1 MDMTAVLRAVDAWPV
16 EERLRL
22 VEAIWERII
31 ETGAEPELTEAQRVE
46 LDRRL
51 AALETTPADVV
62 PWEAVQE
69 YVRRPR

>member
-1 MDMTAVLRAVDAWPV
+1 MDMTAVLREVESWPV
-16 EERLRL
+16 EERIQL

-31 ETGAEPELTEAQRVE
+31 ETGAEPELTEAQRAE

-51 AALETTPADVV
+51 AALEAAPEDVV
-62 PWEAVQE
+62 SWEAVQE

>member
-1 MDMTAVLRAVDAWPV
+1 MDLTAVLRAVDSWPV

-51 AALETTPADVV
+51 AALEAVPEDVV

-69 YVRRPR
+69 YAK